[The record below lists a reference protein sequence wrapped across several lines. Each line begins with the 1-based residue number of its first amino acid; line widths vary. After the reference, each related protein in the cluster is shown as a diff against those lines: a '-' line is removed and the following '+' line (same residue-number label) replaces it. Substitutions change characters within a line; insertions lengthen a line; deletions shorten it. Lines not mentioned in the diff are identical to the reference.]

1 MTGRRRPKVRS
12 PRTGP
17 ACALQEFALS
27 YGARRESMGR
37 RSGWPLRYVATRQ
50 SHSAGPK
57 RKRFSHACDHHSCSV
72 HTANTNAKTAL
83 RFTESTSPSAG
94 CQDEHA
100 QHRLRQVVGQRHPP
114 GCAQALLE
122 PVVRA
127 VVPEDDE
134 AHVSQRGGD
143 RAKRVGNLADEGYLA
158 GVVVHCGFLSRTDE
172 TAPDANAVPPQPKP
186 TVTDELVPG
195 NKQLYVPS
203 VLNAAPG

>member
-1 MTGRRRPKVRS
+1 MTGRRRPRGPVSKDRS
-12 PRTGP
+12 
-17 ACALQEFALS
+17 CLC
-27 YGARRESMGR
+27 
-37 RSGWPLRYVATRQ
+37 
-50 SHSAGPK
+50 SAGVGALLWCAPRAPGAAK
-57 RKRFSHACDHHSCSV
+57 RLAASICGDSPEPLCGSEEEAIQPRLRPPQLQRPHREHERQDGASV
-72 HTANTNAKTAL
+72 HRVDIAQ
-83 RFTESTSPSAG
+83 RDR
-94 CQDEHA
+94 QDKHS

-114 GCAQALLE
+114 DCAQALLE